1 MLPCLV
7 SGTSYASGLSEF
19 TDVIATLNEMDN
31 AESVFEDFRTQI
43 NEMNLQHPERSL
55 FPCVFSMVETI
66 VGPIVKDKPILER
79 EFAESIRLTVESVMP
94 WSKFQSYATVGV
106 S

>member
-7 SGTSYASGLSEF
+7 SGNACISGLAEF
-19 TDVIATLNEMDN
+19 QDVIATLNEMN
-31 AESVFEDFRTQI
+31 EAESAFEDFRTEL
-43 NEMNLQHPERSL
+43 NEMGLQYPQHSI

-66 VGPIVKDKPILER
+66 VGPIVKDKPHLEM

-94 WSKFQSYATVGV
+94 WSKFQDYAKEMR
-106 S
+106 